1 MNFLTKP
8 CVTNIRFNIILTI
21 GEKHMKEAIRYSSS
35 ALTAIV
41 LSFITFLAMTWLINT
56 PKHNK
61 FVSVDPIEFT
71 MIADMDI
78 TEPNKPTPPRT
89 PPKQEQVK
97 KPPAAPKFD
106 ISEVSDPTP
115 GLRMPTGIGKPKFA
129 EITQWA
135 KPDVFPSTGKPG
147 TSQNLVALLPIMP
160 NYPLKERRN
169 QIEGW
174 VKVEFVVNELGNA
187 VNIKVIDSKP
197 KHVFNQ
203 ETIRAIRKSKF
214 KPLIID
220 GKAISQTAVQVI
232 EFKLQE

>member
-1 MNFLTKP
+1 
-8 CVTNIRFNIILTI
+8 
-21 GEKHMKEAIRYSSS
+21 MKETIRYSSS

-41 LSFITFLAMTWLINT
+41 LSFFTFLAMTWLIT
-56 PKHNK
+56 SPKQNK

-71 MIADMDI
+71 MVSDMDKI
-78 TEPNKPTPPRT
+78 EPEKLNPPKT
-89 PPKQEQVK
+89 PPKQEQVN

-106 ISEVSDPTP
+106 IAEASDPTP
-115 GLRMPTGIGKPKFA
+115 GLRVPTGIGKPRFA

-135 KPDVFPSTGKPG
+135 IPNILPTTYKPG
-147 TSQNLVALLPIMP
+147 TNQGLIALLPILP
-160 NYPLKERRN
+160 NYPIKEQRN
-169 QIEGW
+169 KVEGW

-187 VNIKVIDSKP
+187 VNIKIIDSKP

-214 KPLIID
+214 KPLIVD

-232 EFKLQE
+232 EFKLQD